1 MEASSL
7 DSLTPLITAA
17 DQWHEVLL
25 LLPVLVGLEV
35 VLSADNAI
43 ALAAIA
49 KGLKS
54 QNQQKQALNLGL
66 VFALF
71 FRISLILVSRWVLG
85 FKPLMAA
92 GAAYLL
98 WLCADHFINNSSEVE
113 LPESELSTP
122 ELSTPEL
129 LSSELTS
136 SNLLDSKSLENKSVN
151 KSLNNSAKI
160 ISADNLFGFDR
171 KLAGTAIS
179 IALTD
184 LAFSL
189 DSVAAAVAVSDK
201 LWLVITGGIIGVV
214 ALRLSSNLFIE
225 LLNNYPRLEAAGYI
239 AVGLVGIQL
248 LVRVFWPFIELPQ
261 WLLLSLVGLLF
272 LWGFTNRRKLC

>member
-98 WLCADHFINNSSEVE
+98 WLCADHFINNSSQVE
-113 LPESELSTP
+113 LPESV
-122 ELSTPEL
+122 LSTPEL

-136 SNLLDSKSLENKSVN
+136 SNLLDSKSLENKSIDE
-151 KSLNNSAKI
+151 SLNNSTNI
-160 ISADNLFGFDR
+160 ISADNLFAFDR

>member
-98 WLCADHFINNSSEVE
+98 WLCADHFINNSSQVE
-113 LPESELSTP
+113 LPE
-122 ELSTPEL
+122 PEL
-129 LSSELTS
+129 L
-136 SNLLDSKSLENKSVN
+136 DSQSLENKSIN
-151 KSLNNSAKI
+151 ESLNNSSNI

>member
-98 WLCADHFINNSSEVE
+98 WLCADHFINNLSQVE
-113 LPESELSTP
+113 LPEP

-136 SNLLDSKSLENKSVN
+136 SKFLDSKSLENKSIDE
-151 KSLNNSAKI
+151 SLNNSTNI

>member
-98 WLCADHFINNSSEVE
+98 WLCADHFINNSSQVE
-113 LPESELSTP
+113 SPEP
-122 ELSTPEL
+122 E
-129 LSSELTS
+129 
-136 SNLLDSKSLENKSVN
+136 LLDSKSLENKSIN
-151 KSLNNSAKI
+151 ESLNNSANV

-239 AVGLVGIQL
+239 AVGLVGIHL

>member
-98 WLCADHFINNSSEVE
+98 WLCADHFINNSSQVE
-113 LPESELSTP
+113 LPDP
-122 ELSTPEL
+122 E
-129 LSSELTS
+129 
-136 SNLLDSKSLENKSVN
+136 LLDSKSLEDESINE
-151 KSLNNSAKI
+151 SLNNSANI
-160 ISADNLFGFDR
+160 ISPENLFGFDR

>member
-98 WLCADHFINNSSEVE
+98 WLCADHFINNSSQVE
-113 LPESELSTP
+113 SPES
-122 ELSTPEL
+122 EL

-136 SNLLDSKSLENKSVN
+136 SKLLDSKSLENKSIN
-151 KSLNNSAKI
+151 ESLKNSANV
-160 ISADNLFGFDR
+160 ISADNIFGFDR

>member
-136 SNLLDSKSLENKSVN
+136 SKLLDSKSLENKSVN

-171 KLAGTAIS
+171 KLAGTAII

>member
-7 DSLTPLITAA
+7 DSLKPLITAA

-98 WLCADHFINNSSEVE
+98 WLCADHFINNSSQVE
-113 LPESELSTP
+113 LPESEL
-122 ELSTPEL
+122 
-129 LSSELTS
+129 LSSELIS
-136 SNLLDSKSLENKSVN
+136 SNLLDSKSLENKSTN
-151 KSLNNSAKI
+151 EPLNNSTNSI
-160 ISADNLFGFDR
+160 FPDNLFGFDR

-248 LVRVFWPFIELPQ
+248 FVRVFWPYIELPQ

>member
-122 ELSTPEL
+122 ELL
-129 LSSELTS
+129 GSELTS

-171 KLAGTAIS
+171 KLAGTAII

>member
-113 LPESELSTP
+113 SPESEL
-122 ELSTPEL
+122 LTPEL

-136 SNLLDSKSLENKSVN
+136 SKLLDSKSLENKSIN
-151 KSLNNSAKI
+151 ESLNNSANV

>member
-113 LPESELSTP
+113 SPES
-122 ELSTPEL
+122 EL

-136 SNLLDSKSLENKSVN
+136 SKLLDSKSLENKSIN
-151 KSLNNSAKI
+151 ESLKNSANV
-160 ISADNLFGFDR
+160 ISADNIFGFDR

-239 AVGLVGIQL
+239 AVGFVGIQL
-248 LVRVFWPFIELPQ
+248 LVRVFWTFIELPQ

>member
-122 ELSTPEL
+122 EL

-136 SNLLDSKSLENKSVN
+136 SNLLDSKSLENKSAN

>member
-122 ELSTPEL
+122 EL

-136 SNLLDSKSLENKSVN
+136 SKLLDSKSLENKSIN

-160 ISADNLFGFDR
+160 ISAENLFRFDR

>member
-49 KGLKS
+49 KGLK
-54 QNQQKQALNLGL
+54 NPDQQKQALNLGL
-66 VFALF
+66 VFALV
-71 FRISLILVSRWVLG
+71 FRVGLILISRWVLG
-85 FKPLMAA
+85 FRPLMAA

-98 WLCADHFINNSSEVE
+98 WLCGQHFIS
-113 LPESELSTP
+113 
-122 ELSTPEL
+122 
-129 LSSELTS
+129 
-136 SNLLDSKSLENKSVN
+136 NKSDEEETNQAITAFVV
-151 KSLNNSAKI
+151 
-160 ISADNLFGFDR
+160 DR
-171 KLAGTAIS
+171 KLATTAIS

-201 LWLVITGGIIGVV
+201 LWLVITGGVIGVV
-214 ALRLSSNLFIE
+214 ALRLSSNLFISM
-225 LLNNYPRLEAAGYI
+225 LNNFPRLESAGYL
-239 AVGLVGIQL
+239 AVGLVGLQL
-248 LVRVFWPFIELPQ
+248 LTRVIFPSIELPQ
-261 WLLLSLVGLLF
+261 WLLLSLVSILF
-272 LWGFTNRRKLC
+272 LWGFTNRRRLC